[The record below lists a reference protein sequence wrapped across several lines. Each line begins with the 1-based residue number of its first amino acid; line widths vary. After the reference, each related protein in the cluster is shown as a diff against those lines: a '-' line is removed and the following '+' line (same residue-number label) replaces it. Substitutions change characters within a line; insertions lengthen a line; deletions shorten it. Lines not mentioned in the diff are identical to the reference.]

1 MGEAY
6 IKLYKK
12 LLAWEWYDNPNT
24 MRLFIHCLLKANWQ
38 EARWHGEIL
47 QPGQFVTS
55 LASLS
60 EETGLSI
67 KQVRVALKHLETT
80 GEVASKG
87 QSKYRIITVNNWGCY
102 QAEGKQRANKGQTK
116 GKQRATVE
124 EIKEIK
130 NINKYY
136 DNEKLNKAFN
146 DFIAMRKDIKKP
158 MSDRAIEL
166 AISKLDKLSGGDTE
180 VAIEIVNQSIL
191 NGWQGFYELKEK
203 KSIKPKDNARKYSA
217 EDWAAMERDALKEGY
232 T

>member
-1 MGEAY
+1 M
-6 IKLYKK
+6 
-12 LLAWEWYDNPNT
+12 
-24 MRLFIHCLLKANWQ
+24 
-38 EARWHGEIL
+38 
-47 QPGQFVTS
+47 
-55 LASLS
+55 
-60 EETGLSI
+60 
-67 KQVRVALKHLETT
+67 
-80 GEVASKG
+80 
-87 QSKYRIITVNNWGCY
+87 
-102 QAEGKQRANKGQTK
+102 
-116 GKQRATVE
+116 
-124 EIKEIK
+124 
-130 NINKYY
+130 
-136 DNEKLNKAFN
+136 NKAFN

>member
-1 MGEAY
+1 MG
-6 IKLYKK
+6 
-12 LLAWEWYDNPNT
+12 LLSS
-24 MRLFIHCLLKANWQ
+24 R
-38 EARWHGEIL
+38 
-47 QPGQFVTS
+47 
-55 LASLS
+55 
-60 EETGLSI
+60 
-67 KQVRVALKHLETT
+67 
-80 GEVASKG
+80 
-87 QSKYRIITVNNWGCY
+87 
-102 QAEGKQRANKGQTK
+102 GQTK

-146 DFIAMRKDIKKP
+146 DFIVMRKDIKKP
-158 MSDRAIEL
+158 MSERAIEL